1 MRRRGDSAGPS
12 GDAGMTL
19 AELLVGVVVAAMVVA
34 AAGTLFAVGMRS
46 NATSTARLT
55 TINQARVSVEAMG
68 RSLRTAVL
76 PSQLDD
82 AGNTD
87 TAFLQG
93 EANAVSFYAN
103 INNLNNTVGPSRVT
117 YTVNAARQ
125 LVQTVQ
131 PPLPNPVSHDFKYCD
146 PALAGCVKTVTVLAE
161 GVDVSVPLFRYY
173 DSTGAVISYA
183 TTCPDGNACLSG
195 TSLGNVDAVDLT
207 LVLRTSGVSIGP
219 TTYVLRVSLPNHDS
233 VIIKNVNTP

>member
-1 MRRRGDSAGPS
+1 MPR
-12 GDAGMTL
+12 DAGMTL
-19 AELLVGVVVAAMVVA
+19 AELLVGTVVAAMVMA
-34 AAGTLFAVGMRS
+34 AAGTLFEVGMRS

-68 RSLRTAVL
+68 RSMRTAVL

-103 INNLNNTVGPSRVT
+103 INNLNNAVGPSRVT
-117 YTVNAARQ
+117 YVVDASKR
-125 LVQTVQ
+125 LMQTVQ
-131 PPLPNPVSHDFKYCD
+131 APLPNPVSHDFKYCD
-146 PALAGCVKTVTVLAE
+146 PTLASCAKAVTVLGE
-161 GVDVSVPLFRYY
+161 GVDLTVPLFRYY

-183 TTCPDGNACLSG
+183 STCPDGNACLAG
-195 TSLGNVDAVDLT
+195 TALANVDAIDLS
-207 LVLRTSGVSIGP
+207 LVLRSAGVTIGP
-219 TTYVLRVSLPNHDS
+219 TTYLLRVSLPNHDS
-233 VIIKNVNTP
+233 VIKNVNTP